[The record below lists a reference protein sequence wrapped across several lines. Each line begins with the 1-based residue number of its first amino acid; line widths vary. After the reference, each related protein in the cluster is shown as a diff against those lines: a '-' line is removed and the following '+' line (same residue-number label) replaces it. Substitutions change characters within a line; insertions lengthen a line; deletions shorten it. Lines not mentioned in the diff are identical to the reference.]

1 MQNKFLLLI
10 FLLLSIPTS
19 YAELADHDKP
29 INIDADQVLLNNSK
43 QISTFTG
50 SVVLTQG
57 TMVIR
62 GDKIIIRQDKDGFK
76 HGTAY
81 GHNASF
87 RQKREALDEYV
98 EGDAKRIEYD
108 AKADTIDFY
117 LQARVKRSL
126 DEIRGEHIIYNMKT
140 EIFLADSSGSKTSD
154 GTPTRVHAVLHPQSK
169 PVKQNTPKIE
179 PKIPVKGEK

>member
-1 MQNKFLLLI
+1 MQNRFLLLV
-10 FLLLSIPTS
+10 FLLLCIPAS
-19 YAELADHDKP
+19 YAERADRDKP

-62 GDKIIIRQDKDGFK
+62 GDKIIIVQDTDGFK

-81 GHNASF
+81 GHTASF

-98 EGDAKRIEYD
+98 EGYAKRIEYD

-117 LQARVKRSL
+117 VQARVKRSL
-126 DEIRGEHIIYNMKT
+126 DEVRGEHIVYNMKT
-140 EIFLADSSGSKTSD
+140 EIFQADSSGSKTSD
-154 GTPTRVHAVLHPQSK
+154 GEPTRVHAVLHPKSN
-169 PVKQNTPKIE
+169 PVKQVTPKTE
-179 PKIPVKGEK
+179 SKIPVKEEK